1 MQMST
6 GFARR
11 CWVAPPLMTC
21 ARTICAPSPTTSPLT
36 TLPTFGSRS
45 SVAIQST
52 PSHMALGPPCGAGT
66 QTHPPVFTARCL
78 YVGSPCMST
87 GAWELRPTDASKQYL
102 ECVLDIL
109 RRPGSSNR
117 SRMWEQMA
125 ANICLS
131 RQHRTMR
138 FRVWPKTTHA
148 NVGIVDRRGANLT
161 SMDLVHLGYVIKGK
175 QWEFERRGLWVVSL
189 NCSSARTDLLGS
201 IRCTIARRRR
211 ACWRSTYRD
220 GCKRTCSSDCTLST
234 NDELHTLDTPRLI

>member
-1 MQMST
+1 
-6 GFARR
+6 
-11 CWVAPPLMTC
+11 
-21 ARTICAPSPTTSPLT
+21 
-36 TLPTFGSRS
+36 
-45 SVAIQST
+45 
-52 PSHMALGPPCGAGT
+52 
-66 QTHPPVFTARCL
+66 
-78 YVGSPCMST
+78 MST